1 MAAYVLA
8 RKDVKYRNGMAFFI
22 FFTTLFNAGLVPYYI
37 FMIQYLHMKNSILAL
52 ILPNLFNVMYILIMR
67 TNIANNIP
75 DSIPES
81 AKIDGA
87 NDFSIYL
94 KIILP
99 LSKPVLASIGLFVT
113 LMYWNDWWNAML
125 FITNDKIFPLQY
137 ILYRILTYSMYAQ
150 ELLKKSGALVQLDMP
165 KESLKLA
172 LTVITTGPIVLAY
185 PFAQKYF
192 VAGIT
197 IGAVKG

>member
-1 MAAYVLA
+1 
-8 RKDVKYRNGMAFFI
+8 
-22 FFTTLFNAGLVPYYI
+22 
-37 FMIQYLHMKNSILAL
+37 MKNSILAL